1 MPKALII
8 LFREVHFRSFT
19 HSKKLY
25 GLLPFDLPEL
35 STFHVYGL
43 CTVHIIFQSVVCLF
57 TLLIGYLFVK
67 QKSSLFVCLSI
78 YCGIGAWSHGFALAR
93 EVLYCLSHTSNP
105 EVLLLMKP
113 SLSSFGLWFE
123 LFVFYLGKFCQPED
137 HEDTMLF
144 LRNFIHYF

>member
-57 TLLIGYLFVK
+57 TLLMGTFLLNRSPPY
-67 QKSSLFVCLSI
+67 LFVCL
-78 YCGIGAWSHGFALAR
+78 
-93 EVLYCLSHTSNP
+93 
-105 EVLLLMKP
+105 
-113 SLSSFGLWFE
+113 
-123 LFVFYLGKFCQPED
+123 
-137 HEDTMLF
+137 
-144 LRNFIHYF
+144 FIAV